1 MRASTYAKA
10 LREALRSR
18 TQDEDVLVE
27 HFVATVRANGHE
39 HLFPGIIKAF
49 GRLAEKEVRS
59 ETIEITSATSLAEQE
74 VVEVL
79 KRPEYRELLT
89 ASHRR
94 VARHIDEN
102 IVGGIIVRA
111 GSRRVDGSYKRA
123 LLDIYQEFTNTL

>member
-10 LREALRSR
+10 LREVLRSR
-18 TQDEDVLVE
+18 THDEDVLVE

-39 HLFPGIIKAF
+39 YLLPSIVKAF
-49 GRLAEKEVRS
+49 GRLAEKEVRN
-59 ETIEITSATSLAEQE
+59 ETIEVTSAHPLSEDD
-74 VVEVL
+74 VVGVL
-79 KRPEYRELLT
+79 KRPEYRDLLT

-94 VARHIDEN
+94 VARKVDES
-102 IVGGIIVRA
+102 IVGGVVVRA